1 MAFKDTH
8 SQKINRT
15 ICIGLGGTGRDVLMR
30 IRRLIVERYQDFKQ
44 LPVISFVHIDT
55 DKATNGTTGLRTGNT
70 FHGVD
75 LRFSDAE
82 KVAATMTRS
91 EVDNFAREMERRGRN
106 YDGSPGVYENISR
119 WFPPQLLKNL
129 KAIDEGAQAIRP
141 VGRLAFFHNYRKIK
155 AAIESAERRTR
166 GHEAFM
172 IRNNW
177 SVENKLNIFVVG
189 SLCGGTG
196 SGVFL
201 DVAYCLRQMY
211 GNDGAQIAGYFVI
224 SPELYGNA
232 PDKSANTYAALKELN
247 YYATMGTTFNA
258 EYDLQNLESIA
269 ETRPPFEYI
278 YLVSNRTAR
287 DYRILEKSK
296 LCNIIAHKITL
307 DFAGELSPIVTAQRD
322 NFLQHMIQT
331 DEHPRPNVQ
340 RYLTFGLAQI
350 YFPRD
355 MAVQVS
361 LNQIKLKLLDFWQQG
376 EGQSADSSN
385 LLLSFLDRW
394 YDRSEDDNGFV
405 QKLEQATTDGSKT
418 FSSALSSWRNR
429 LETNIAEIQ
438 NREERQDVIAQL
450 GREIRSEFRKVQPG
464 ETASSR
470 GLWFTSLLKQRE
482 RLTTEYIQDIDRYL
496 AELLNPNNI
505 NFSLA
510 NARGWLEALTTELNR
525 SYREL
530 EDRVTSLGTTHA
542 LEAVERKWQDAQQT
556 ITDIENKKDLFFRNK
571 QKTSQIQEE
580 AKRIIG
586 QVNKLIRHNYDS
598 ALFREALI
606 IVKALQNHVSEL
618 TTKASAFSNLLNNV
632 QVAYQKKQEDGKRL
646 DVDDMSGEAIFG
658 DTDTDTSYQN
668 LLPESDR
675 AAQLALVSSR
685 ITDKIGLGE
694 SLASCLERGVVDE
707 QNLTSEINLI
717 VDKMF
722 GSRSGSTVQSA
733 VKRFLESYS
742 ISDRSI
748 RLEQIIRESEP
759 LLPLNTSDPYFF
771 DDTGKSLSI
780 IGFKDTDKP
789 EITQFKN
796 ILAQNLGI
804 HDGELKPIQEEDKI
818 ILVKE
823 YAAFP
828 LRLIQGLSQMR
839 AHYQRQKSY
848 GKSFLHNDHST
859 QFIDI
864 IPPDAG
870 NINNLQDIFYPSL
883 AFELLPYNS
892 KTKEYELQYHDKL
905 RGQYE
910 ITSLSYVWD
919 EALEKLASME
929 EMVSALEQKLK
940 EAIADISNNPS
951 KWNEYYLP
959 RLRQFVTT
967 VDSLPESDPNYLYKE
982 IVVGTRGGIKKHAQ
996 EGIINR
1002 FWHKMLNIV
1011 EKQQKEQQ
1019 QQRQQQQKIAGNV
1032 QSDHILTGS
1041 NAATTKESDRANQV
1055 EVESFNNQNHQSS
1068 PDTIP
1073 QKPDNNNP
1081 IIDGKISDIKPD
1093 NKPVIDA
1100 DFWDSNADN
1109 NSVIDGEVTP
1119 NKLNGN
1125 SVIDEKFDDSDQDNK
1140 PVIDNETS
1148 QNKLDS
1154 NSVID
1159 GGVDSSDKDIQEI
1172 EKKLEKLKK
1181 LKAKKIISEE
1191 DYTVLKKELLRKML

>member
-1 MAFKDTH
+1 MAFKDVH

-30 IRRLIVERYQDFKQ
+30 IRRLIVERHQDFKQ

-55 DKATNGTTGLRTGNT
+55 DKATNSTTGLRTGNT

-82 KVAATMTRS
+82 KVAATMTRA
-91 EVDNFAREMERRGRN
+91 EVDNFAREITRKGQN
-106 YDGSPGVYENISR
+106 YDGSPGVYENISS

-129 KAIDEGAQAIRP
+129 KAVDEGAQAIRP

-155 AAIESAERRTR
+155 AAIESAETRTR

-177 SVENKLNIFVVG
+177 SVDNKLNIFVVG

-201 DVAYCLRQMY
+201 DVAYCLRKMY

-247 YYATMGTTFNA
+247 YYATMGTSFNA
-258 EYDLQNLESIA
+258 DYDLQYLESIE

-278 YLVSNRTAR
+278 YLVSNRTAK

-355 MAVQVS
+355 IAVQVS

-376 EGQSADSSN
+376 EGQSADPSN
-385 LLLSFLDRW
+385 LLNSFLDRW
-394 YDRSEDDNGFV
+394 YDRNEDDNGFV

-418 FSSALSSWRNR
+418 FNNALSSWRNR
-429 LETNIAEIQ
+429 LETNIAEMQ
-438 NREERQDVIAQL
+438 NREDRQDVIAQL

-470 GLWFTSLLKQRE
+470 GLWFSSLLKQRE
-482 RLTTEYIQDIDRYL
+482 RLTTEYIQDINRYVG
-496 AELLNPNNI
+496 ELLNPNNI
-505 NFSLA
+505 NFSLTNTRA
-510 NARGWLEALTTELNR
+510 WLEALTTELNR
-525 SYREL
+525 SYRNL
-530 EDRVTSLGTTHA
+530 EDHINSLGTPHA
-542 LEAVERKWQDAQQT
+542 LETVERKWQDAQQN
-556 ITDIENKKDLFFRNK
+556 IRDVEDKRDLFSFRDK
-571 QKTSQIQEE
+571 QKTSQVQEE
-580 AKRIIG
+580 AKRIVG
-586 QVNKLIRHNYDS
+586 QVNKLIRDNYDS

-632 QVAYQKKQEDGKRL
+632 QVAYKKAEDDGKRL

-658 DTDTDTSYQN
+658 DTDTDTCYEN

-694 SLASCLERGVVDE
+694 SLASCLERGVIDE
-707 QNLTSEINLI
+707 QNLTSEINQI

-759 LLPLNTSDPYFF
+759 LLPLNTSDPYFYN
-771 DDTGKSLSI
+771 DPGKSVSI

-804 HDGELKPIQEEDKI
+804 HDSDLKPIQEEDKI

-839 AHYQRQKSY
+839 AHYQRQKTH
-848 GKSFLHNDHST
+848 GKGFLHNDHNT

-870 NINNLQDIFYPSL
+870 NINDLQDIFYSSL

-892 KTKEYELQYHDKL
+892 ETKEYELQYHDQFRDKT
-905 RGQYE
+905 E
-910 ITSLSYVWD
+910 TTSLSYVWD
-919 EALEKLASME
+919 EALEKLASMK
-929 EMVSALEQKLK
+929 EMVSALDERLN
-940 EAIADISNNPS
+940 EAIADLTRNPA

-959 RLRQFVTT
+959 KLRQFVTT
-967 VDSLPESDPNYLYKE
+967 VDSLPESHPNYLYKE
-982 IVVGTRGGIKKHAQ
+982 IVVGTKGGIQKRGQ
-996 EGIINR
+996 EGIVNR
-1002 FWHKMLNIV
+1002 FWKRMQDV
-1011 EKQQKEQQ
+1011 VRKAMEEQKQQ
-1019 QQRQQQQKIAGNV
+1019 QQQQKIAGDV
-1032 QSDHILTGS
+1032 QSDHLLTSGD
-1041 NAATTKESDRANQV
+1041 TTNSKPQNKTNKA
-1055 EVESFNNQNHQSS
+1055 EVEFASFTQQNHQNGQ
-1068 PDTIP
+1068 DTST
-1073 QKPDNNNP
+1073 QNKPDNN
-1081 IIDGKISDIKPD
+1081 S
-1093 NKPVIDA
+1093 VLDA
-1100 DFWDSNADN
+1100 DYWDSNTDTNSVIDPVFSDTQSDN
-1109 NSVIDGEVTP
+1109 ISVIDGE
-1119 NKLNGN
+1119 
-1125 SVIDEKFDDSDQDNK
+1125 IDHSDQD
-1140 PVIDNETS
+1140 
-1148 QNKLDS
+1148 L
-1154 NSVID
+1154 
-1159 GGVDSSDKDIQEI
+1159 QEI
-1172 EKKLEKLKK
+1172 VLKLEKLKK
-1181 LKAKKIISEE
+1181 LKAKGIITE
-1191 DYTVLKKELLRKML
+1191 DNYKAKEKELLDEML

>member
-1 MAFKDTH
+1 MAFKDVH

-30 IRRLIVERYQDFKQ
+30 IRRLIVERYQDFKE

-55 DKATNGTTGLRTGNT
+55 DKATNSTTGLRTGNT

-82 KVAATMTRS
+82 KVAATMTRA
-91 EVDNFAREMERRGRN
+91 EVDSFAKEIGKKGQN
-106 YDGSPGVYENISR
+106 YDGSPGVYENISC

-177 SVENKLNIFVVG
+177 SVDHKLNIFVVG

-196 SGVFL
+196 SGIFL

-211 GNDGAQIAGYFVI
+211 GNNGAQIAGYFII

-258 EYDLQNLESIA
+258 EYDLQYLESIE

-278 YLVSNRTAR
+278 YLVSNRTAK
-287 DYRILEKSK
+287 DYKILEKSK

-307 DFAGELSPIVTAQRD
+307 DFAGELSPIITAQRD

-355 MAVQVS
+355 RAVQVS

-376 EGQSADSSN
+376 EGQSADPSN
-385 LLLSFLDRW
+385 LLNSFLDRW
-394 YDRSEDDNGFV
+394 YDRNQDDNGFV
-405 QKLEQATTDGSKT
+405 HKLEKATTDGNKT

-429 LETNIAEIQ
+429 LENNIAEIQ
-438 NREERQDVIAQL
+438 NRDDRQDVIAQL

-470 GLWFTSLLKQRE
+470 GLWFSSLLKQRQE
-482 RLTTEYIQDIDRYL
+482 LTTEYIQDVETYL
-496 AELLNPNNI
+496 AELLNPSHI
-505 NFSLA
+505 HFSLT
-510 NARGWLEALTTELNR
+510 NARAWLEALSTELNR

-530 EDRVTSLGTTHA
+530 EDHIASLGTTHA
-542 LEAVERKWQDAQQT
+542 LETVERKWQDVQQN
-556 ITDIENKKDLFFRNK
+556 IQDIEDKRDVFSFRDK
-571 QKTSQIQEE
+571 QKNSQVQEE
-580 AKRIIG
+580 AKRIVG
-586 QVNKLIRHNYDS
+586 QVNKLIRDNYDS
-598 ALFREALI
+598 ALFREALT
-606 IVKALQNHVSEL
+606 IVKTLQNHVSEL
-618 TTKASAFSNLLNNV
+618 TTKASAFNNLLNNV
-632 QVAYQKKQEDGKRL
+632 QVTYQKKQEDGKRL

-675 AAQLALVSSR
+675 TAQLALVSSR

-707 QNLTSEINLI
+707 QSLTAEINLI

-722 GSRSGSTVQSA
+722 GSRSGSSIQSA
-733 VKRFLESYS
+733 VKRFLENYS
-742 ISDRSI
+742 LSERSI

-759 LLPLNTSDPYFF
+759 LLPLNTADPYFF

-789 EITQFKN
+789 EVTQFKN
-796 ILAQNLGI
+796 ILGQNLGI
-804 HDGELKPIQEEDKI
+804 HNSDLKPIQEQDKI

-828 LRLIQGLSQMR
+828 LRLIQGLEQMR
-839 AHYQRQKSY
+839 AHYQRQKTH
-848 GKSFLHNDHST
+848 GKGFLHNDHNT

-870 NINNLQDIFYPSL
+870 NINDLQDIFYPSL

-892 KTKEYELQYHDKL
+892 KTKEYELQYYDQL

-910 ITSLSYVWD
+910 TTSLSYVWD
-919 EALEKLASME
+919 EALEKLASLE
-929 EMVSALEQKLK
+929 EMVSALDEKLN
-940 EAIADISNNPS
+940 EAIADLTRNPA
-951 KWNEYYLP
+951 KWNNYYYPKLKN
-959 RLRQFVTT
+959 FVTT

-982 IVVGTRGGIKKHAQ
+982 IVVGVRGGIQKRRQ
-996 EGIINR
+996 EGIVNR
-1002 FWHKMLNIV
+1002 FWKRMQDVVRKAMEEQQQLQ
-1011 EKQQKEQQ
+1011 KQQKL
-1019 QQRQQQQKIAGNV
+1019 AGDV
-1032 QSDHILTGS
+1032 PSKHVLTGS
-1041 NAATTKESDRANQV
+1041 NTALTKESNPVDKA
-1055 EVESFNNQNHQSS
+1055 EVESLDNQDDQSI
-1068 PDTIP
+1068 PDTISQQP
-1073 QKPDNNNP
+1073 YNSNSVIDAELDNS
-1081 IIDGKISDIKPD
+1081 KQEHKQ
-1093 NKPVIDA
+1093 VIDA
-1100 DFWDSNADN
+1100 DFWDNNQDH
-1109 NSVIDGEVTP
+1109 NSVVDTKPDPSQLED
-1119 NKLNGN
+1119 N
-1125 SVIDEKFDDSDQDNK
+1125 SIIASKVSE
-1140 PVIDNETS
+1140 NE
-1148 QNKLDS
+1148 QHYQK
-1154 NSVID
+1154 IA
-1159 GGVDSSDKDIQEI
+1159 E
-1172 EKKLEKLKK
+1172 KLEKLREFKERG
-1181 LKAKKIISEE
+1181 LVDESVFQAKQQEYL
-1191 DYTVLKKELLRKML
+1191 DQLDQV

>member
-1 MAFKDTH
+1 MVFKDAQ

-30 IRRLIVERYQDFKQ
+30 IRRLIVERHQDFKQ

-91 EVDNFAREMERRGRN
+91 QVDNFAREITRQGQN
-106 YDGSPGVYENISR
+106 YDGSPGVYENISC

-177 SVENKLNIFVVG
+177 SVDNKLNIFVVG

-196 SGVFL
+196 SGIFL

-247 YYATMGTTFNA
+247 YYATMGTTFKA
-258 EYDLQNLESIA
+258 EYDLQYLEFIE

-278 YLVSNRTAR
+278 YLVSNRTAK
-287 DYRILEKSK
+287 DYKILEKSK

-376 EGQSADSSN
+376 EGQSADPSN
-385 LLLSFLDRW
+385 LLTSFLDRW
-394 YDRSEDDNGFV
+394 YDRSQDDNGFV

-429 LETNIAEIQ
+429 LETTISEIQ
-438 NREERQDVIAQL
+438 NREERQEVIAQL

-470 GLWFTSLLKQRE
+470 GLWFTNLLKQRE
-482 RLTTEYIQDIDRYL
+482 RMTAEYIQDIESYL

-505 NFSLA
+505 NFSLT
-510 NARGWLEALTTELNR
+510 NARAWLEALMTELNK

-530 EDRVTSLGTTHA
+530 EDRIASLGTTHA
-542 LEAVERKWQDAQQT
+542 LETVERKWQDALEN
-556 ITDIENKKDLFFRNK
+556 IREIEDKRDLFFRNK
-571 QKTSQIQEE
+571 QKTSQVQEE
-580 AKRIIG
+580 AKRIVG
-586 QVNKLIRHNYDS
+586 QVNKLIRDNYDS

-606 IVKALQNHVSEL
+606 IVKALQNHVNEL

-632 QVAYQKKQEDGKRL
+632 QVAYKKAEDDGKRL
-646 DVDDMSGEAIFG
+646 DVDEMSGEAIFG
-658 DTDTDTSYQN
+658 DADTDTWYKH

-694 SLASCLERGVVDE
+694 SLASCFERGVVDE
-707 QNLTSEINLI
+707 QSLTSEINLI

-722 GSRSGSTVQSA
+722 GSRSGSTIQSA
-733 VKRFLESYS
+733 VKRFLEIYS
-742 ISDRSI
+742 LSERSI

-759 LLPLNTSDPYFF
+759 LLPLNTSDPYFYN
-771 DDTGKSLSI
+771 DTGKSLSI

-789 EITQFKN
+789 EVAQFKN

-804 HDGELKPIQEEDKI
+804 HDSDLKPIQEEDKI

-839 AHYQRQKSY
+839 AHYQRQKTH
-848 GKSFLHNDHST
+848 GKGFLHNDHNT

-883 AFELLPYNS
+883 AFELLPYNDQ
-892 KTKEYELQYHDKL
+892 TQEYELQYHDQL

-919 EALEKLASME
+919 EALEKLASLE
-929 EMVSALEQKLK
+929 EMVSALDERLN
-940 EAIADISNNPS
+940 EAIADLTRNPE
-951 KWNEYYLP
+951 KWNNYYYPKLKK
-959 RLRQFVTT
+959 FVTT
-967 VDSLPESDPNYLYKE
+967 VDSLPESHPNYLYKE
-982 IVVGTRGGIKKHAQ
+982 IVVGTRGGIQKRGQ
-996 EGIINR
+996 EGIVNR
-1002 FWHKMLNIV
+1002 FWKRMQDV
-1011 EKQQKEQQ
+1011 VRKAMEEQKQQ
-1019 QQRQQQQKIAGNV
+1019 QQQQKLAGDV
-1032 QSDHILTGS
+1032 QSDRILTQ
-1041 NAATTKESDRANQV
+1041 ADTTNTKQQNLTNKAKV
-1055 EVESFNNQNHQSS
+1055 EFASFNNQNHHNGQDIS
-1068 PDTIP
+1068 P
-1073 QKPDNNNP
+1073 QKSPNHN
-1081 IIDGKISDIKPD
+1081 S
-1093 NKPVIDA
+1093 VIDA
-1100 DFWDSNADN
+1100 DFWDDN
-1109 NSVIDGEVTP
+1109 TDNISVINAEFSQNQSD
-1119 NKLNGN
+1119 NI
-1125 SVIDEKFDDSDQDNK
+1125 SVIETKFDHS
-1140 PVIDNETS
+1140 E
-1148 QNKLDS
+1148 
-1154 NSVID
+1154 
-1159 GGVDSSDKDIQEI
+1159 QELQAI
-1172 EKKLEKLKK
+1172 TLKLEKLKK
-1181 LKAKKIISEE
+1181 LKAKGIITEE
-1191 DYTVLKKELLRKML
+1191 NYKEKEKELLDKML